1 MTQTRALFPG
11 LVFDEYDRPVET
23 GYVGSEAMYI
33 VDDRGFKRH
42 IPSEQV
48 DRQVLN
54 DIGDLIKGHED
65 LLTEQAAKMLGTD
78 DIFSKARLEEQF
90 KNIQSQFDEML
101 NLGIPEESLTYMGMI
116 GFKIIINLHGEV
128 LEVIQPGIEAPEDE

>member
-1 MTQTRALFPG
+1 MIQTKALFPG
-11 LVFDEYDRPVET
+11 LVFDEFDRPVEV
-23 GYVGSEAMYI
+23 GYVGAEAVYI
-33 VDDRGFKRH
+33 VDDNGFKRH

-54 DIGDLIKGHED
+54 DLGEMVKGHED

-101 NLGIPEESLTYMGMI
+101 KLGIPEESLAYMGMT

>member
-1 MTQTRALFPG
+1 MVQTKALFPG
-11 LVFDEYDRPVET
+11 LVFDEFDRPVET
-23 GYVGSEAMYI
+23 GYVGDEAVHI
-33 VDDRGFKRH
+33 VDDNGFKRH
-42 IPSEQV
+42 VPSEQV

-54 DIGDLIKGHED
+54 DLGDMVKGHED

-101 NLGIPEESLTYMGMI
+101 KLGIPEESLAYMGMT
-116 GFKIIINLHGEV
+116 GFKIIINLHGDV

>member
-1 MTQTRALFPG
+1 MVQTKALFPG
-11 LVFDEYDRPVET
+11 LVFDEFDRPVEV
-23 GYVGSEAMYI
+23 GYVGDEAMYI
-33 VDDRGFKRH
+33 VDDNGFRRH

-54 DIGDLIKGHED
+54 DLGEMVKGHED

-101 NLGIPEESLTYMGMI
+101 KLGIPEESLAYMGMT
-116 GFKIIINLHGEV
+116 GFKIIINLHGDV

>member
-1 MTQTRALFPG
+1 MAQNKALFPG
-11 LVFDEYDRPVET
+11 LVFDEYDRPVE
-23 GYVGSEAMYI
+23 VGQVGVESMYI
-33 VDDRGFKRH
+33 VDDKGFKRH

-54 DIGDLIKGHED
+54 SLGDMMKGHED

-101 NLGIPEESLTYMGMI
+101 KLGIPEESLAYMGMT
-116 GFKIIINLHGEV
+116 GFKIIIDIHGEV
-128 LEVIQPGIEAPEDE
+128 LEVIQPAMEAPEED